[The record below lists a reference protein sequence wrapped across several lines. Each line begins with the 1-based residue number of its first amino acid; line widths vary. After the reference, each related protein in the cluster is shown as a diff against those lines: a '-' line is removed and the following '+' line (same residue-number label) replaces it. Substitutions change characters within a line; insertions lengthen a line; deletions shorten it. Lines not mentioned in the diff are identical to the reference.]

1 MHHEIS
7 FTKSVEV
14 HCMSSYNPESKTYV
28 ILAWRNFF
36 FSYALLLIRLA
47 FHASTDKFGV
57 IFLVLKPIDIGGW
70 IHTSKVLSLLKD
82 PYLKT
87 RAKCRL
93 KEKVLTHFNA
103 LPTGGKKK
111 CCFTWYGY

>member
-1 MHHEIS
+1 
-7 FTKSVEV
+7 
-14 HCMSSYNPESKTYV
+14 MSSYNPESKNYV
-28 ILAWRNFF
+28 ILALAEFF

-47 FHASTDKFGV
+47 FHAKTDKFGV
-57 IFLVLKPIDIGGW
+57 IFLVLKSIDIGGW
-70 IHTSKVLSLLKD
+70 ILTSKVLSLLRD

-93 KEKVLTHFNA
+93 KEKVLTYFNG